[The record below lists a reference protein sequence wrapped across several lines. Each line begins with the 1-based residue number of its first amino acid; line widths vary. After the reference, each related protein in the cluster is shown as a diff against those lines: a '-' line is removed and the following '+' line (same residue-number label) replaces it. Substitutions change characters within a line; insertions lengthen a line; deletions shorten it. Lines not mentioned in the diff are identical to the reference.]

1 MAIDK
6 VTGMM
11 NAIKYKQNFSQA
23 NVVVMHHGHEIIVTL
38 HGHKIAVVNLDKE
51 ELYVSWCGYPTPSTT
66 KLIKPIVQ
74 HFLNYSE
81 GDVKVQVLKGD
92 PTITIGTAKHV
103 FHDDTIICIEY
114 DKNVFIEIHEPDYL
128 TTSGMITGR

>member
-6 VTGMM
+6 VIGMM
-11 NAIKYKQNFSQA
+11 NAIINKQHFSQA
-23 NVVVMHHGHEIIVTL
+23 NMTVTHHNNEVIVTL

-51 ELYVSWCGYPTPSTT
+51 ELYISWCGHPTPSTT

-74 HFLNYSE
+74 HFLGFSE
-81 GDVKVQVLKGD
+81 GDVKVQVIKGD
-92 PTITIGTAKHV
+92 PTITVGKRKHV
-103 FHDDTIICIEY
+103 FHDDTVICIEY
-114 DKNVFIEIHEPDYL
+114 DKNVFIELQNPSYL

>member
-23 NVVVMHHGHEIIVTL
+23 NVVVMHHNNEIIITL

-74 HFLNYSE
+74 HFLGFSE
-81 GDVKVQVLKGD
+81 GDVKVQVIKGD
-92 PTITIGTAKHV
+92 PTITVGKRKHV
-103 FHDDTIICIEY
+103 FHDDTVICIEY

-128 TTSGMITGR
+128 TKSGMITSR

>member
-11 NAIKYKQNFSQA
+11 NAIKFKQHFSQA
-23 NVVVMHHGHEIIVTL
+23 NVVVMHHNNEIIVTL

-51 ELYVSWCGYPTPSTT
+51 ELYVSWCGHPTPSTT

-74 HFLNYSE
+74 HFLGFSE
-81 GDVKVQVLKGD
+81 GDVNVQVLKGD
-92 PTITIGTAKHV
+92 PTITVGKRKHV
-103 FHDDTIICIEY
+103 FHDDTVICIEY

-128 TTSGMITGR
+128 TKSGMITGR